1 MKYDVSIIG
10 SGPAGY
16 VCAIRLSQLGKKVVL
31 IEEKEI
37 GGTCLNR
44 GCIPTKALIHL
55 STLFKSIKDGE
66 KIGINVSGL
75 SIDFN
80 KAKNWVNQIVLKLR
94 SNLEYLLKSYKIDI
108 IKGKAIINE
117 KNELVVNNEKI
128 ESDCIV
134 IASGSEP
141 SFIPSII
148 PDHNKI
154 ITSDDI
160 FSISDIPNDLIIIG
174 GGVIGIEMATI
185 FSYLGSNVTIIE
197 IMDQILPGFPRDV
210 IIPVERNLKKSG
222 VNIKL
227 KVKTEKCEYDENKVK
242 VKLENGEVFNGDY
255 VLLAIGRR
263 PNTKNFSNIKVD
275 EKGFIKVNNKM
286 EVNSGIY
293 AIGDVIGPPLLA
305 HKAMEEG
312 YYSAEIIAGIRETM
326 PKLNIPCVV
335 YSDPE
340 IAIIGEKEGDIIGK
354 FPFISCGRA
363 WTIDKTEGFLKIIGD
378 KNGKV
383 IGAQIVGANASEIIS
398 EISLAISSS
407 LKIEDICHT
416 VHPHPTLS
424 EVVLEA
430 SRASLRKSVHYKSLY

>member
-16 VCAIRLSQLGKKVVL
+16 VCAIRLSQLGKKVIL

-55 STLFKSIKDGE
+55 AILFKNIKEGE

-80 KAKNWVNQIVLKLR
+80 KAKNWINQIVLRLR

-117 KNELVVNNEKI
+117 KNELYVNNKKI
-128 ESDCIV
+128 ESNYIV

-141 SFIPSII
+141 LFIPSII
-148 PDHNKI
+148 PDHNRI
-154 ITSDDI
+154 LTSDDI
-160 FSISDIPNDLIIIG
+160 FNINDIPNNLIIIG
-174 GGVIGIEMATI
+174 GGMIGIEMATI

-197 IMDQILPGFPRDV
+197 IMDQILPGFPKDI
-210 IIPVERNLKKSG
+210 IIPVERSLKRSG

-227 KVKTEKCEYDENKVK
+227 GIKTEKCEYNENKIK
-242 VKLENGEVFNGDY
+242 VILENGEIINGDY
-255 VLLAIGRR
+255 VLLAIGRK
-263 PNTKNFSNIKVD
+263 PNTKDFSNIKVD
-275 EKGFIKVNNKM
+275 EKGFMKVNNKM
-286 EVNSGIY
+286 EVTSGVY

-312 YYSAEIIAGIRETM
+312 YYLAEIIAGIRDIM
-326 PKLNIPCVV
+326 PKLNIPYVV

-340 IAIIGEKEGDIIGK
+340 IAIIGEKEGEIIGK

-363 WTIDKTEGFLKIIGD
+363 WTMEKTEGFLRIIGD
-378 KNGKV
+378 KNGKI
-383 IGAQIVGANASEIIS
+383 IGAQIVGVNASEIIS
-398 EISLAISSS
+398 ELSLAISSS

-430 SRASLRKSVHYKSLY
+430 SRVSLKKSVHYKSLY

>member
-16 VCAIRLSQLGKKVVL
+16 VCAIRLSQLGKKVIL

-55 STLFKSIKDGE
+55 AILFKNIKEGE

-80 KAKNWVNQIVLKLR
+80 KAKNWINQIVLRLR
-94 SNLEYLLKSYKIDI
+94 SNLEYLLKSYRIDI

-117 KNELVVNNEKI
+117 KNELFVNNKKI
-128 ESDCIV
+128 ESDYIV

-141 SFIPSII
+141 LFIPSII
-148 PDHNKI
+148 PDHNRI
-154 ITSDDI
+154 LTSDDI
-160 FSISDIPNDLIIIG
+160 FNINDIPNNLIIIG
-174 GGVIGIEMATI
+174 GGMIGIEMATI

-197 IMDQILPGFPRDV
+197 IMDQILPGFPKDI
-210 IIPVERNLKKSG
+210 IIPVERSLKRSG

-227 KVKTEKCEYDENKVK
+227 GIKTEKCEYNENKIK
-242 VKLENGEVFNGDY
+242 VILENGEIINGDY
-255 VLLAIGRR
+255 VLLAIGRK
-263 PNTKNFSNIKVD
+263 PNTKDFSNIKVD
-275 EKGFIKVNNKM
+275 EKGFMKVNNKM
-286 EVNSGIY
+286 EVTSGIY

-312 YYSAEIIAGIRETM
+312 YYLAEIIAGIRDIM

-340 IAIIGEKEGDIIGK
+340 IAIIGEKEGEIIGK

-363 WTIDKTEGFLKIIGD
+363 WTMEKTEGFLRIIGD
-378 KNGKV
+378 KNGKI
-383 IGAQIVGANASEIIS
+383 IGAQIVGVNASEIIS
-398 EISLAISSS
+398 ELSLAISSS

-430 SRASLRKSVHYKSLY
+430 SRVSLKKSVHYKSLY

>member
-1 MKYDVSIIG
+1 
-10 SGPAGY
+10 
-16 VCAIRLSQLGKKVVL
+16 
-31 IEEKEI
+31 
-37 GGTCLNR
+37 
-44 GCIPTKALIHL
+44 
-55 STLFKSIKDGE
+55 
-66 KIGINVSGL
+66 
-75 SIDFN
+75 
-80 KAKNWVNQIVLKLR
+80 
-94 SNLEYLLKSYKIDI
+94 
-108 IKGKAIINE
+108 
-117 KNELVVNNEKI
+117 
-128 ESDCIV
+128 
-134 IASGSEP
+134 
-141 SFIPSII
+141 
-148 PDHNKI
+148 
-154 ITSDDI
+154 
-160 FSISDIPNDLIIIG
+160 
-174 GGVIGIEMATI
+174 
-185 FSYLGSNVTIIE
+185 
-197 IMDQILPGFPRDV
+197 
-210 IIPVERNLKKSG
+210 
-222 VNIKL
+222 
-227 KVKTEKCEYDENKVK
+227 
-242 VKLENGEVFNGDY
+242 
-255 VLLAIGRR
+255 
-263 PNTKNFSNIKVD
+263 
-275 EKGFIKVNNKM
+275 M